1 VHPEP
6 PWRDAGEALEVV
18 GELALVGEAGAR
30 GDFRQGEFTA
40 ALQKLL
46 GPLDAARG
54 DVLVGA
60 SPVAGSNCRAKW

>member
-1 VHPEP
+1 LKWWENWLWSEKP
-6 PWRDAGEALEVV
+6 
-18 GELALVGEAGAR
+18 AR
-30 GDFRQGEFTA
+30 GDFRQGEVTA